1 MDILDK
7 IAQARPTFSKG
18 QKRIADFI
26 TSHTDKAA
34 FMTAAKM
41 GATVGVSEST
51 VVRFAY
57 ELGFGGYPELS
68 RALQQ
73 VIKTQLTI
81 VQRMAV
87 TRDRIGDGDVL
98 DKMLGYDIEKLR
110 HTLEEISR
118 EDFSRSVDLIA
129 EAKTVYVI
137 GDRSAGSLA
146 QFINYYFG
154 LMFEGVRLV
163 HTSSTSE
170 LYEQLVR
177 IGEGDVLIGIS
188 FPRYSTLTVK
198 ACRFAADN
206 GAKVIAITDGEG
218 SPLAKGAAA
227 LLAARSDMTSFV
239 DSLVAPFSVVNAL
252 IAAVGLRK
260 KDQVTRTFNRLEE
273 IWSEYNVYQGPA
285 PDAGLPEKR
294 D

>member
-57 ELGFGGYPELS
+57 ELGFSGYPELL

-87 TRDRIGDGDVL
+87 TRDRIGEGDVL
-98 DKMLGYDIEKLR
+98 DKMLGNDIEKLR
-110 HTLEEISR
+110 HTQEEISR
-118 EDFSRSVDLIA
+118 EDFRKAVDLIA
-129 EAKTVYVI
+129 GAKNLYVI
-137 GDRSAGSLA
+137 GDRSAGCLA
-146 QFINYYFG
+146 RFIDYYFG

-198 ACRFAADN
+198 ACRFAADA
-206 GAKVIAITDGEG
+206 GAKVIAITDGAG
-218 SPLAKGAAA
+218 SPLAKGAEA

-260 KDQVTRTFNRLEE
+260 KDEVTRTFGRLEE
-273 IWSEYNVYQGPA
+273 IWAEYNVYQGPA
-285 PDAGLPEKR
+285 PDAGEK

>member
-57 ELGFGGYPELS
+57 ELGFSGYPELS

-87 TRDRIGDGDVL
+87 TRDRIGEGDVL
-98 DKMLGYDIEKLR
+98 DKMLAYDIEKLR

-118 EDFSRSVDLIA
+118 EDFNRSVDLIA
-129 EAKTVYVI
+129 GAKTVYVI

-146 QFINYYFG
+146 KFIDYYFG
-154 LMFEGVRLV
+154 LMFSNVRLV

-198 ACRFAADN
+198 ACRFAADA

-218 SPLAKGAAA
+218 SLLAKGAAA

-260 KDQVTRTFNRLEE
+260 KEEVTRTFSRLED

-285 PDAGLPEKR
+285 PDAGLPKR
-294 D
+294 